1 MLPRGAGRRAIWM
14 PGRRRVNSGATTERV
29 RDALRRAILTR
40 AFRPGA
46 KLDPSTIAE
55 SLMSSATPVREALNM
70 LCGEGLVDTA
80 PGGGFHV
87 HLIDAPA
94 LADLYAWS
102 DAVLD
107 FILRASRREP
117 ARDRG
122 PSNPSGGTIAER
134 TALLAERIA
143 RSSPNE
149 EHLRA
154 VRDINARLHAARL
167 VEAELLDDVDD
178 ELGRLEQAEYAG
190 DLRALRGEWRHYN
203 RRRIREAAV
212 IARAL
217 LRD

>member
-1 MLPRGAGRRAIWM
+1 MNA
-14 PGRRRVNSGATTERV
+14 GATTERV

-40 AFRPGA
+40 GVRPGA
-46 KLDPSTIAE
+46 KLDPAIFAE
-55 SLMSSATPVREALNM
+55 TLLTSVTPVREALNM
-70 LCGEGLVDTA
+70 LCGEGLVDTT

-87 HLIDAPA
+87 RLIDAPA

-102 DAVLD
+102 EAVLD
-107 FILRASRREP
+107 IVLRASRGTSTN
-117 ARDRG
+117 DRRIG
-122 PSNPSGGTIAER
+122 HPGDGDLAER
-134 TALLAERIA
+134 TALLVERIA

-167 VEAELLDDVDD
+167 VEADLLENVDA
-178 ELGRLEQAEYAG
+178 EVHGLEHAADAG
-190 DLRALRGEWRHYN
+190 DIRGLRAGFRLYH
-203 RRRIREAAV
+203 RRRIREVAT